1 MKYGEKIIKLR
12 DSLGIKRWTDYGEK
26 IGLSG
31 NWLSD
36 QAKKDSIQT
45 VDKPRLIKLVEYHQI
60 SLDYLLRD
68 DNKEFSINK
77 NDNLSYNDILVMIN
91 NIQEELKEKNVCFN
105 GYNMNNECKG
115 IVFDSLDILKEFIKT
130 NL

>member
-77 NDNLSYNDILVMIN
+77 TIDRLVA
-91 NIQEELKEKNVCFN
+91 L
-105 GYNMNNECKG
+105 
-115 IVFDSLDILKEFIKT
+115 IKT
-130 NL
+130 L